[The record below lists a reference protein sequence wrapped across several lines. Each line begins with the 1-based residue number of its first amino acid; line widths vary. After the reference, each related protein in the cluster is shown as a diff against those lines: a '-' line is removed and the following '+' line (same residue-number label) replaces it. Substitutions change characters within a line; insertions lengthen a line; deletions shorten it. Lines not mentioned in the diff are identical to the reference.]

1 MFEAVFN
8 FFNRFNNEQ
17 KLVLAFCVIVIVC
30 TLYRDCLL
38 CKWVPKLD
46 GFKMGRVEKFQDAAD
61 NVSEADT
68 EPFEDGSDKSMVLFY
83 APWCGHCK
91 SMMSDWNKLEAKAPS
106 GMKIVKVNCDEKP
119 QVAERHAVK
128 GFPTIILF
136 KGGKKVY
143 FEGARNLDNF
153 LEFIK
158 TN

>member
-1 MFEAVFN
+1 MFEAVVD
-8 FFNRFNNEQ
+8 FFNRFNKEQ

-38 CKWVPKLD
+38 CRWIPKLD
-46 GFKMGRVEKFQDAAD
+46 GFKMGRVEKFEDAGD
-61 NVSEADT
+61 SMDMEK
-68 EPFEDGSDKSMVLFY
+68 FEDGSDPSMVLFY

-91 SMMSDWNKLEAKAPS
+91 SMMPDWNKLEKMSPK
-106 GMKIVKVNCDEKP
+106 GMKIVKVNCDDKP
-119 QVAERHAVK
+119 QVAERHKVQ

-136 KGGKKVY
+136 KGNKKVY